1 MEFRTPLARVMG
13 LGSAKSGTLHW
24 WMQRVSAVALIP
36 LSFIAIA
43 FLNACLTVSYEQIVT
58 WLSLPFNAACL
69 IAWTLAAF
77 YHAAL
82 GLQVVIED
90 YVAHEGSKIIA
101 VWTVKLVFAFFAL
114 LAVLAILRIAIA

>member
-1 MEFRTPLARVMG
+1 MEFRAPLARVRG

-24 WMQRVSAVALIP
+24 WMQRVSAVALVP
-36 LSFIAIA
+36 LSFTAIA
-43 FLNACLTVSYEQIVT
+43 FLNACLTASYEQIVA

-69 IAWTLAAF
+69 LAWTLAAF

-90 YVAHEGSKIIA
+90 YVAHEGGKIIA
-101 VWTVKLVFAFFAL
+101 VWVVKLVSAFFAL
-114 LAVLAILRIAIA
+114 LAVLAILRIVIA